1 MERLIL
7 SHLILVSFFVLCI
20 PGREKES
27 SDIANEPS
35 EINHLQIYE
44 RPESRSEVL
53 AAEQTFMQFA
63 SNPQRF
69 LIREILSALP
79 VTT

>member
-1 MERLIL
+1 MDLANERLI
-7 SHLILVSFFVLCI
+7 SSYFFRSLYTC
-20 PGREKES
+20 REKES
-27 SDIANEPS
+27 SDVADEPS

-44 RPESRSEVL
+44 RPESVPEIL
-53 AAEQTFMQFA
+53 ATEQTFMQFA